1 MTWRTKVVRVVS
13 GVALLA
19 ALSMAA
25 SADFIDI
32 WRHLFR
38 WFW

>member
-1 MTWRTKVVRVVS
+1 MTWRTKIVRVVS

-19 ALSMAA
+19 AFSLAA
-25 SADFIDI
+25 GADFIDI

>member
-19 ALSMAA
+19 AFSMAA
-25 SADFIDI
+25 GADFIDI
-32 WRHLFR
+32 WRSLFSL
-38 WFW
+38 FW